1 MNSKKGLGKGLNAL
15 FSESKKESSE
25 KKVNDSL
32 KLKDYNDT
40 DNLVIDEDINNVYP
54 NKRQPRKSFD
64 EDKLK
69 ELAGSIYEMGI
80 IQPLIVRKNEDGYEI
95 IAGERRWRAARLAGL
110 KTVPVIVKDFDEMK
124 RLEAALIENVQ
135 RENLNPIEEA
145 VTYKR
150 FSEEFNLNQ
159 EEIAVKVGKSRAAV
173 ANAVRLLNLDIR
185 VQNFLREGKITS
197 GHARS
202 ILSLNDND
210 KQFEFAEKIIEEQ
223 LSVRESEEIARTY
236 NVNKIKESKTDE
248 KKNDNTQKN
257 EVYKSIEKTMNNIFG
272 TKVNI
277 KNGKNKGRIEIEY
290 YSQEELDR
298 IVCLINKL
306 ESSSNWFF

>member
-15 FSESKKESSE
+15 FSESKKESGE

-32 KLKDYNDT
+32 KLKYNDT

-54 NKRQPRKSFD
+54 NKKQPRKSFD

-110 KTVPVIVKDFDEMK
+110 KTVPVIIKDFDEMK
-124 RLEAALIENVQ
+124 RLEAALIENIQ

-159 EEIAVKVGKSRAAV
+159 EEIAAKVGKSRAAV

-185 VQNFLREGKITS
+185 VQDFLREGKITS

-202 ILSLNDND
+202 ILSLNEYD

-236 NVNKIKESKTDE
+236 NTNKIKENKTEE
-248 KKNDNTQKN
+248 KKENTQKN
-257 EVYKSIEKTMNNIFG
+257 EAYKSIEKTMNNIFG

-306 ESSSNWFF
+306 QSD

>member
-1 MNSKKGLGKGLNAL
+1 
-15 FSESKKESSE
+15 
-25 KKVNDSL
+25 
-32 KLKDYNDT
+32 
-40 DNLVIDEDINNVYP
+40 
-54 NKRQPRKSFD
+54 
-64 EDKLK
+64 
-69 ELAGSIYEMGI
+69 
-80 IQPLIVRKNEDGYEI
+80 
-95 IAGERRWRAARLAGL
+95 
-110 KTVPVIVKDFDEMK
+110 MK

-306 ESSSNWFF
+306 ESSSN